1 MEEFKK
7 NIRSLKQQQYR
18 EKNKEKMKEYQKEY
32 RKKNKDKIK
41 EIVKCDKCGTY
52 IQKNNL
58 PKHKKTMICRK
69 MWDSSLLNS
78 DNEE

>member
-7 NIRSLKQQQYR
+7 NIRNMKQQQYR
-18 EKNKEKMKEYQKEY
+18 ENNKEKMKEYQKEY

-41 EIVKCDKCGTY
+41 EKIKCDLCGSIVSKGSLKRHQTR
-52 IQKNNL
+52 
-58 PKHKKTMICRK
+58 MICRK

-78 DNEE
+78 DDEE